1 MGTGGGTI
9 VAGAVEDYLHEVT
22 PGSDGVILEME
33 EYGRKRGFPYIG
45 PLVGRTLR
53 LLAKSVGAKRV
64 FECGSGFGYSAAW
77 LSEAVGSG
85 GEIFLTDGDPENLKM
100 AKEYLTQL
108 GVVGRCRFLE
118 GEAVGNLAETPGFFD
133 LILVDIDKEGYPKSL
148 SVTVPKLLPGG
159 LLITDNV
166 LWDGEVAQKDPERA
180 STRAIQ
186 EYNRRLYAHPELE
199 TVILP
204 LRDGISVSRKS

>member
-9 VAGAVEDYLHEVT
+9 VVKAVEDYLHRVA
-22 PGSDGVILEME
+22 PDSDGVIREME
-33 EYGRKRGFPYIG
+33 EYGRERGFPYIG

-53 LLAKSVGAKRV
+53 LLAKSVGATRV

-85 GEIFLTDGDPENLKM
+85 GEIFLTDGDPKNLEM
-100 AKEYLTQL
+100 AKEYLTRL
-108 GVVGRCRFLE
+108 GVVGRCRFLT
-118 GEAVGNLAETPGFFD
+118 GEAIGHLTETPGFFD
-133 LILVDIDKEGYPKSL
+133 LILVDIDKEGYPGSL
-148 SVTVPKLLPGG
+148 DVTVPKLLPGG

-166 LWDGEVAQKDPERA
+166 LWSGEVTQENPDRA

-186 EYNRRLYAHPELE
+186 EYNRRLYAHPDLE
-199 TVILP
+199 TVIVP
-204 LRDGISVSRKS
+204 LRDGISVSRKN